1 MQEDFV
7 QLMRQLA
14 PDLAGEMALRSLVL
28 ERIATM
34 APIGRRQLAA
44 RLNLPEREIRGAAAA
59 LREQGFIELNASGM
73 VLTDKAATVLPAAR
87 EFSRAMRGL
96 TDLANQLAAL
106 LHVDRVCIVAGDADQ
121 DARILQDVGRL
132 AAQRVR
138 SVLQNGMTLAVTGG
152 SSVRETARHMRSQ
165 TPQNIMVVP
174 ARGGMGRSV
183 ETQANTIAAEIAQRL
198 GGHHRLIH
206 LPDSMNDTAR
216 QEMLRLPEVAEV
228 MALIQRADVI
238 LHGIGRAD
246 TIMKTAGIPAQ
257 TARQL
262 MKQGAV
268 GEAFGAYYD
277 MEGRCLMESSSVG
290 VDLARLSPS
299 CRMVAVAAGSS
310 KAEAI
315 ISVMRHQYHTLLV
328 TDEGAASRMLELLS

>member
-1 MQEDFV
+1 MQEDLLR
-7 QLMRQLA
+7 LMRQIA
-14 PDLAGEMALRSLVL
+14 PDLAEEMALRSLVL
-28 ERIATM
+28 ERIAAL
-34 APIGRRQLAA
+34 APIGRRQMAA
-44 RLNLPEREIRGAAAA
+44 RLHLPEREIRGAAAA
-59 LREQGFIELNASGM
+59 LKEQGLIELNASGM
-73 VLTDKAATVLPAAR
+73 VLTNKALDALPAAR

-96 TDLANQLAAL
+96 TDMETRLAERLS
-106 LHVDRVCIVAGDADQ
+106 VERVCIAAGDADS
-121 DARILQDVGRL
+121 DAHVLQDVGRQ

-138 SVLQNGMTLAVTGG
+138 AALQSGMTIAVTGG
-152 SSVRETARHMRSQ
+152 SSIQQTAQYLQSH
-165 TPQNIMVVP
+165 TPLNVMVVP

-206 LPDSMNDTAR
+206 LPDSMNDAAR
-216 QEMLRLPEVAEV
+216 QEMLRLPEVSEV

-246 TIMKTAGIPAQ
+246 ATMRTVNMPASA
-257 TARQL
+257 ARQL

-277 MEGRCLMESSSVG
+277 EEGHCLMESSSVG

-299 CRMVAVAAGSS
+299 CRMMAVAAGAS

-315 ISVMRHQYHTLLV
+315 IAVLRHHPHTLLA
-328 TDEGAASRMLELLS
+328 TDEGAARRMLSLLS

>member
-1 MQEDFV
+1 MQEDLV
-7 QLMRQLA
+7 GLMRQIA

-28 ERIATM
+28 ERIA
-34 APIGRRQLAA
+34 ALQPIGRRQMAA
-44 RLNLPEREIRGAAAA
+44 RLHLPEREIRGAAAA
-59 LREQGFIELNASGM
+59 LKEQGLIDLNASGM
-73 VLTDKAATVLPAAR
+73 ILTEKAEAVLPAAR

-96 TDLANQLAAL
+96 TDMETRLAAL
-106 LHVDRVCIVAGDADQ
+106 LGVQRVCIAAGDADS
-121 DARILQDVGRL
+121 DAHVLQDVGRL

-138 SVLQNGMTLAVTGG
+138 AALSSGMTVAVTGG
-152 SSVRETARHMRSQ
+152 SSIQQTARYLQSQ
-165 TPQNIMVVP
+165 TPLNVMVVP

-183 ETQANTIAAEIAQRL
+183 ETQANTLAAEIAQRL

-206 LPDSMNDTAR
+206 LPDSMNDAAR

-238 LHGIGRAD
+238 LHGIGRAEA
-246 TIMKTAGIPAQ
+246 TMKTVNMPSAA
-257 TARQL
+257 ARQL
-262 MKQGAV
+262 LKQGAV

-277 MEGRCLMESSSVG
+277 GEGRCLMESSSVG

-299 CRMVAVAAGSS
+299 CRMMAVAAGAS

-315 ISVMRHQYHTLLV
+315 IAVLRHHPHTLLA
-328 TDEGAASRMLELLS
+328 TDEGAARQMLALLS

>member
-7 QLMRQLA
+7 QLMRQFA

-28 ERIATM
+28 ERIAAM

-44 RLNLPEREIRGAAAA
+44 RLGLPEREIRGAAAA

-73 VLTDKAATVLPAAR
+73 VLTDKASTVLPAAR

-96 TDLANQLAAL
+96 TDMENQLAVL
-106 LHVDRVCIVAGDADQ
+106 LHVDKVCIAAGDADQ

-138 SVLQNGMTLAVTGG
+138 SALHSGMTLAVTGG
-152 SSVRETARHMRSQ
+152 ASVQQTARFLQSQ
-165 TPQNIMVVP
+165 TPLNVMVVP

-238 LHGIGRAD
+238 LHGIGRAEV
-246 TIMKTAGIPAQ
+246 TMKTVNLPAS

-262 MKQGAV
+262 MKQGAA

-277 MEGRCLMESSSVG
+277 AEGRCLMESSSVG

-299 CRMVAVAAGSS
+299 CCMMAVAAGAS

-315 ISVMRHQYHTLLV
+315 IAVLRHRPHALLA
-328 TDEGAASRMLELLS
+328 TDEGAARRMLDILS

>member
-1 MQEDFV
+1 MQEDFI
-7 QLMRQLA
+7 QLMKRLA
-14 PDLAGEMALRSLVL
+14 PELVSEIALRALVL
-28 ERIATM
+28 ERISVM
-34 APIGRRQLAA
+34 GPIGRRQLAE
-44 RLNLPEREIRGAAAA
+44 RLRLPEREIRGAAMA
-59 LREQGFIELNASGM
+59 LRDLGLIRLTSAGM
-73 VLTDKAATVLPAAR
+73 TVTDKAAELLPAAQ
-87 EFSRAMRGL
+87 EFSRATRGL
-96 TDLANQLAAL
+96 VDMETQLEVL
-106 LHVDRVCIVAGDADQ
+106 LGVEKVCIAAGDADQ
-121 DARILQDVGRL
+121 DAQVLRDVGRL

-138 SVLQNGMTLAVTGG
+138 SVLHSGTTLAVTGG
-152 SSVRETARHMRSQ
+152 LSVREAARHMQSQ
-165 TPQNIMVVP
+165 SPLNVMIVP

-198 GGHHRLIH
+198 GGHYRLIH
-206 LPDSMNDTAR
+206 LPDYMDDAAR

-246 TIMKTAGIPAQ
+246 VTMKTAGMPVQ

-262 MKQGAV
+262 MKQGAA

-277 MEGRCLMESSSVG
+277 AQGQCLMESSSVG

-299 CRMVAVAAGSS
+299 CRMMAVAAGAS

-315 ISVMRHQYHTLLV
+315 IAVLRHHPHTLLA
-328 TDEGAASRMLELLS
+328 TDEGAASRMLALLS

>member
-7 QLMRQLA
+7 RLMRQLA
-14 PDLAGEMALRSLVL
+14 PDLAEEMALRSLVL
-28 ERIATM
+28 ERIAAL

-44 RLNLPEREIRGAAAA
+44 LLHLPEREIRGTAAA

-73 VLTDKAATVLPAAR
+73 VLTDKADAVLPAAR

-96 TDLANQLAAL
+96 TDMETRLAAL
-106 LHVDRVCIVAGDADQ
+106 LHIERVCIAAGDADQ
-121 DARILQDVGRL
+121 DAHVLQDVGRL
-132 AAQRVR
+132 AAHRLR
-138 SVLQNGMTLAVTGG
+138 GTLQNGMTVAVTGG
-152 SSVRETARHMRSQ
+152 LSIQQTARHLQSQ
-165 TPQNIMVVP
+165 TPLNVMVVP

-206 LPDSMNDTAR
+206 LPDSMNDAAR

-238 LHGIGRAD
+238 LHGVGRAE
-246 TIMKTAGIPAQ
+246 IAMKKANLPAQ
-257 TARQL
+257 TVRELQ
-262 MKQGAV
+262 KRGAA

-277 MEGRCLMESSSVG
+277 GEGRCLMESSSVG

-299 CRMVAVAAGSS
+299 CRMMAVAAGAS

-315 ISVMRHQYHTLLV
+315 IAVLRHHPHTLLA
-328 TDEGAASRMLELLS
+328 TDEGAARRMLELLS

>member
-7 QLMRQLA
+7 RLMRQMA
-14 PDLAGEMALRSLVL
+14 PDLAEEMALRSLVL
-28 ERIATM
+28 ERIA
-34 APIGRRQLAA
+34 ALQPIGRRQLAA
-44 RLNLPEREIRGAAAA
+44 RLHLQEREIRGAAAA
-59 LREQGFIELNASGM
+59 LREQGYIDLNASGM
-73 VLTDKAATVLPAAR
+73 VLTDKAGDVLPAAR

-96 TDLANQLAAL
+96 TDMETRLAAL
-106 LHVDRVCIVAGDADQ
+106 LNVSRVCIAAGDADG
-121 DARILQDVGRL
+121 DAHVLSDVGRL

-138 SVLQNGMTLAVTGG
+138 SVLQSGMTLAVTGG
-152 SSVRETARHMRSQ
+152 SSIQQTARHLQSQ
-165 TPQNIMVVP
+165 TPLNIMVVP

-206 LPDSMNDTAR
+206 LPDYMADAAR

-246 TIMKTAGIPAQ
+246 TTMKTANMPSAM
-257 TARQL
+257 ARQL
-262 MKQGAV
+262 MKQGAA

-277 MEGRCLMESSSVG
+277 GEGRLMMESSSVG

-299 CRMVAVAAGSS
+299 CQMMAVAAGAS

-315 ISVMRHQYHTLLV
+315 IAVMRHHHHTLLA
-328 TDEGAASRMLELLS
+328 TDEGAASRMLALLS